1 VKSQYKA
8 GKDDF
13 IEDRC
18 GKKRQERMD
27 DAMLGTNTTT
37 IRSTQSKKSKKISGR
52 ILQTAIKSIF
62 TIYQLAPPVKD
73 DG

>member
-1 VKSQYKA
+1 
-8 GKDDF
+8 
-13 IEDRC
+13 
-18 GKKRQERMD
+18 MD

-52 ILQTAIKSIF
+52 ILQTAIKSIS